1 MLSTTPITTTIIGKQ
16 LVVGD
21 GVRTENVKPTTN
33 TAYKRGDLIAISAA
47 NVATHPAI
55 TSNVVDAWQAICAVD
70 MTAAQATA
78 HVNAGLEMPIYVQG
92 AFDIA
97 VVTVS
102 GTALTTGQ
110 YDAVRAQAQANKIE
124 LRKVVGGQ

>member
-1 MLSTTPITTTIIGKQ
+1 MLSTTPITTTITGKQ

-21 GVRTENVKPTTN
+21 GVRIENVKPTTN

-55 TSNVVDAWQAICAVD
+55 TSGVVDAWQAICAVD
-70 MTAAQATA
+70 MTAAQATT
-78 HVNAGLEMPIYVQG
+78 HVNSGLEMPVYVQG
-92 AFDIA
+92 AFNIT
-97 VVTVS
+97 VVTVN

-110 YDAVRAQAQANKIE
+110 YDAVRARAQDNKIE
-124 LRKVVGGQ
+124 LRKVVGG